1 MMLPSAQHEF
11 PEWDGKSKCMARKN
25 PAAVA
30 LGRRGGRQYAK
41 NASAKER
48 TRRARMAAEA
58 RWEKQRKRLERL
70 VGEITKG
77 TKALEKKSRK
87 KK

>member
-1 MMLPSAQHEF
+1 MESHV
-11 PEWDGKSKCMARKN
+11 SKTAK
-25 PAAVA
+25 
-30 LGRRGGRQYAK
+30 RGA
-41 NASAKER
+41 
-48 TRRARMAAEA
+48 T
-58 RWEKQRKRLERL
+58 ERL

>member
-1 MMLPSAQHEF
+1 
-11 PEWDGKSKCMARKN
+11 
-25 PAAVA
+25 
-30 LGRRGGRQYAK
+30 
-41 NASAKER
+41 
-48 TRRARMAAEA
+48 MAAEA
-58 RWEKQRKRLERL
+58 RWGKQRKRLERL

>member
-1 MMLPSAQHEF
+1 M
-11 PEWDGKSKCMARKN
+11 KRKN

-30 LGRRGGRQYAK
+30 LGRHGGRQYAT
-41 NASAKER
+41 NSSPEER

-58 RWEKQRKRLERL
+58 RWKKQRKRLERL